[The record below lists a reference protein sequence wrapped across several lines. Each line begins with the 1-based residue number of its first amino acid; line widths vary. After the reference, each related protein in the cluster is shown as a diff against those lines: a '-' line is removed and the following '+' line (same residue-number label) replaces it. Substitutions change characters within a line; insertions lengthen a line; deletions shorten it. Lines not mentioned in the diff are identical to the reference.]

1 MAVDYLSA
9 LNAGS
14 GLNTTQ
20 IVDAL
25 VEANRAPKAEAI
37 NKKVEENNVK
47 ISGFGT
53 LKQQFETFK
62 TSMTSLDG
70 EIGLSVASG
79 SSNIETTITDKTKI
93 SDFSHSMAVSQLAQN
108 HTLVFANNFST
119 ENASIGQ
126 GTLLFEFG
134 SWNRSNSTFAEDT
147 SITNKTLTINST
159 NNTLTGL
166 RDAINDGGMGLTASI
181 IQTAT
186 SAYSLVVKSNSGSG
200 NEMKITATE
209 DSSNAG
215 LSTFG
220 FSTYASSKETIVG
233 QDANLTIDGVSVS
246 RSSNTITDLIDGV
259 QLKING
265 TVSSAVTVNASYDES
280 NALANMTSFVTSL
293 NTLNTK
299 LSELTNRGLNGEASG
314 ALAGD
319 SIARSIQSRIRSMT
333 TTPIEGYSTSS
344 IYLTNFGISTQLDGS
359 IAFDEDE
366 FLTAYRANPEDI
378 AAIFASQVKTDSSSV
393 TAQVTGDDYVAGVYD
408 FALSS
413 GSATI
418 SSSAMISSSGN
429 YYTLS
434 GNTAGLTVSTGLST
448 TTNSIFLG
456 RSLLDTLSTYADTIL
471 SSSGTVN
478 SQINS
483 KNDDITDLNQDLAD
497 LDTKMVE
504 LKDRYVL
511 QFSQMERAVKS
522 LRDTGDYIKNFT
534 DSMRAAREN

>member
-25 VEANRAPKAEAI
+25 VEASRAPKAEAI

-220 FSTYASSKETIVG
+220 FSTYASSKETIIG
-233 QDANLTIDGVSVS
+233 QDANLTIDGVTVT
-246 RSSNTITDLIDGV
+246 RSSNTITDLINGV
-259 QLKING
+259 QLEIKG
-265 TVSSAVTVNASYDES
+265 TVSSAVTVNASYDET
-280 NALANMTSFVTSL
+280 NALANMNSFVTSL

-418 SSSAMISSSGN
+418 SSSTMISSSGN

>member
-25 VEANRAPKAEAI
+25 VEASRAPKEEAI

-62 TSMTSLDG
+62 NAMNSLDG
-70 EIGLSVASG
+70 EVGLTVASG
-79 SSNIETTITDKTKI
+79 STNIEAIITDK
-93 SDFSHSMAVSQLAQN
+93 SAVGNFSHDMTVTQLAQN
-108 HTLVFANNFST
+108 HTLVFANNFT
-119 ENASIGQ
+119 AENASIGQ

-134 SWNRSNSTFAEDT
+134 SWNRDNNTFAEDS
-147 SITNKTLTINST
+147 SITNVTLTIDST

-166 RDAINDGGMGLTASI
+166 RDTINDSSMGVTASI
-181 IQTAT
+181 IQTED

-209 DSSNAG
+209 DASNTG

-220 FSTYASSKETIVG
+220 FSTYSSSKETIIG
-233 QDANLTIDGVSVS
+233 KDANITVDGVSVS
-246 RSSNTITDLIDGV
+246 RSSNIITDLIDGV
-259 QLKING
+259 QLELKG
-265 TVSSAVTVNASYDES
+265 TVSSATTVEASYDEAT
-280 NALANMTSFVTSL
+280 ALANMNSFVEAL

-299 LSELTNRGLNGEASG
+299 IAELTNRGLNGENAG

-319 SIARSIQSRIRSMT
+319 SVTRAIQSRIRSMT
-333 TTPIEGYSTSS
+333 TTPIEGYSSES
-344 IYLTNFGISTQLDGS
+344 IYLTNYGISTQLDGS
-359 IAFDEDE
+359 ISFDEDD
-366 FLTAYRANPEDI
+366 FLAAYRSNPSDI
-378 AAIFASQVKTDSSSV
+378 AAIFASQVTTDSSSV
-393 TAQVTGDDYVAGVYD
+393 TAQISGDDYVAGVYE

-413 GSATI
+413 GTATI
-418 SSSAMISSSGN
+418 SSSSMISSSGN

-434 GNTAGLTVSTGLST
+434 GDTAGLTVSTSLST
-448 TTNSIFLG
+448 TTNSIFVG
-456 RSLLDTLSTYADTIL
+456 RSLLDTLSSYADTIL

-478 SQINS
+478 TQINS
-483 KNDDITDLNQDLAD
+483 KNDDITELNQDLED
-497 LDTKMVE
+497 LDTKMIE
-504 LKDRYVL
+504 LRERYVA
-511 QFSQMERAVKS
+511 QFSSMERVVKN

-534 DSMRAAREN
+534 DTMRAAREN

>member
-233 QDANLTIDGVSVS
+233 QDANLTIDGVTVT
-246 RSSNTITDLIDGV
+246 RSSNTITDLINGV
-259 QLKING
+259 QLEIKG
-265 TVSSAVTVNASYDES
+265 TVSSAVTVNASYDET
-280 NALANMTSFVTSL
+280 NALANMNSFVTSL

-448 TTNSIFLG
+448 STNSIFLG

>member
-259 QLKING
+259 QLEING

-359 IAFDEDE
+359 IGFDEDE
-366 FLTAYRANPEDI
+366 FLAAYRANPGDI

-418 SSSAMISSSGN
+418 SSSTMISSSGN

-448 TTNSIFLG
+448 STNSIFLG

>member
-25 VEANRAPKAEAI
+25 VEANRAPKAAAI

-70 EIGLSVASG
+70 ELGLTINSG

-134 SWNRSNSTFAEDT
+134 SWNRNDKEFTEDT
-147 SITNKTLTINST
+147 SITNKTLTIDST

-166 RDAINDGGMGLTASI
+166 RDAINDGGMGVTASI

-220 FSTYASSKETIVG
+220 FSTYASSKETIIG
-233 QDANLTIDGVSVS
+233 QDASLTIDGVTVT

-259 QLKING
+259 QLELKG
-265 TVSSAVTVNASYDES
+265 TVSSAVKVEAGYDETS
-280 NALANMTSFVTSL
+280 ALTNMNSFVTSL
-293 NTLNTK
+293 NTLTTK
-299 LSELTNRGLNGEASG
+299 MNELTKRGLNGEASG

-319 SIARSIQSRIRSMT
+319 SVARSIQSRIRAIS
-333 TTPIEGYSTSS
+333 TTPIEGYSSSS

-366 FLTAYRANPEDI
+366 FLTAYRANPGNI

-393 TAQVTGDDYVAGVYD
+393 TAQVSGDDYVSGVYN
-408 FALSS
+408 FALSG

-418 SSSAMISSSGN
+418 SSSAMTALSGS

-434 GNTAGLTVSTGLST
+434 GDTNGLAISTSLTS

-456 RSLLDTLSTYADTIL
+456 RSLLETLSTYADTVL
-471 SSSGTVN
+471 SSSGSVST
-478 SQINS
+478 QIS
-483 KNDDITDLNQDLAD
+483 RKNNDITDLNQDLAD
-497 LDTKMVE
+497 LDTRMADLRE
-504 LKDRYVL
+504 RYVT
-511 QFSQMERAVKS
+511 QFSSMERVVKN
-522 LRDTGDYIKNFT
+522 LRDTGDYIQNFT
-534 DSMRAAREN
+534 DTMRAAKEN

>member
-25 VEANRAPKAEAI
+25 VEANRAPKAAAI

-62 TSMTSLDG
+62 NSMTGLDG
-70 EIGLSVASG
+70 ELGLTINSG
-79 SSNIETTITDKTKI
+79 SSNIETIITDKTKI

-134 SWNRSNSTFAEDT
+134 SWNRNDKEFTEDT
-147 SITNKTLTINST
+147 SITNKTLTIDST

-166 RDAINDGGMGLTASI
+166 RDAINDGGMGVTASI

-259 QLKING
+259 QLEING

-448 TTNSIFLG
+448 STNSIFLG

>member
-25 VEANRAPKAEAI
+25 VEANRAPKAAAI

-70 EIGLSVASG
+70 ELGLTINSG
-79 SSNIETTITDKTKI
+79 SSNIETIITDKTKI

-233 QDANLTIDGVSVS
+233 QDANLTIDGVTVT
-246 RSSNTITDLIDGV
+246 RSSNTITDLINGV
-259 QLKING
+259 QLEIKG
-265 TVSSAVTVNASYDES
+265 TVSSAVTVNASYDET
-280 NALANMTSFVTSL
+280 NALANMNSFVTSL

-333 TTPIEGYSTSS
+333 TTPIEGYSASS

-448 TTNSIFLG
+448 STNSIFLG

>member
-147 SITNKTLTINST
+147 SSTKKTLTIDST

-220 FSTYASSKETIVG
+220 FSTYASSKETIIG
-233 QDANLTIDGVSVS
+233 QDANLTIDGVTVT
-246 RSSNTITDLIDGV
+246 RSSNTITDLINGV
-259 QLKING
+259 QLEIKG
-265 TVSSAVTVNASYDES
+265 TVSSAVTVNASYDET
-280 NALANMTSFVTSL
+280 NALANMNSFVTSL

-319 SIARSIQSRIRSMT
+319 SIARSIQSRLRSMT

-448 TTNSIFLG
+448 STNSIFLG

>member
-79 SSNIETTITDKTKI
+79 SSNIQTTITDKTKI

-134 SWNRSNSTFAEDT
+134 SWNRSNSTFTEDT
-147 SITNKTLTINST
+147 SITNKTLTIDST

-166 RDAINDGGMGLTASI
+166 RDAINDGGMGVTASI

-233 QDANLTIDGVSVS
+233 QDANLTIDGVTVT
-246 RSSNTITDLIDGV
+246 RSSNTITDLINGV
-259 QLKING
+259 QLEIKG
-265 TVSSAVTVNASYDES
+265 TVSSAVTVNASYDET
-280 NALANMTSFVTSL
+280 NALANMNSFVTSL

-448 TTNSIFLG
+448 STNSIFLG

>member
-147 SITNKTLTINST
+147 SITNKTLTIDST

-220 FSTYASSKETIVG
+220 FSTYASSKETIIG
-233 QDANLTIDGVSVS
+233 QDANLTIDGVTVT
-246 RSSNTITDLIDGV
+246 RSSNTITDLINGV
-259 QLKING
+259 QLEIKG
-265 TVSSAVTVNASYDES
+265 TVSSAVTVNASYDET
-280 NALANMTSFVTSL
+280 NALANMNSFVTSL

-448 TTNSIFLG
+448 STNSIFLG

>member
-79 SSNIETTITDKTKI
+79 TSNIETTITDKTKI

-119 ENASIGQ
+119 ENATIGQ

-147 SITNKTLTINST
+147 SITNKTLTIDST

-209 DSSNAG
+209 DSSNTG

-233 QDANLTIDGVSVS
+233 QDANLTIDGVTVT

-259 QLKING
+259 QLEIKG
-265 TVSSAVTVNASYDES
+265 TVSSAVTVNASYDET
-280 NALANMTSFVTSL
+280 NALANMTSFVASL

-299 LSELTNRGLNGEASG
+299 LSELTNRGLNGEVSG

-366 FLTAYRANPEDI
+366 FLSAYRTNPGDI

-418 SSSAMISSSGN
+418 SSSAMISSSGD

-434 GNTAGLTVSTGLST
+434 GDTAGLTVSTGLST

-478 SQINS
+478 LQINS
-483 KNDDITDLNQDLAD
+483 KNDDISDLNQDLAD
-497 LDTKMVE
+497 LDTKMAE

>member
-220 FSTYASSKETIVG
+220 FSTYASSKETIIG
-233 QDANLTIDGVSVS
+233 QDANLTIDGVTVT
-246 RSSNTITDLIDGV
+246 RSSNTITDLINGV
-259 QLKING
+259 QLEIKG
-265 TVSSAVTVNASYDES
+265 TVSSAVTVNASYDET
-280 NALANMTSFVTSL
+280 NALANMNSFVTSL

-359 IAFDEDE
+359 IGFDEDE
-366 FLTAYRANPEDI
+366 FLAAYRANPGDI

-429 YYTLS
+429 YYTLT

-448 TTNSIFLG
+448 STNSIFLG

>member
-79 SSNIETTITDKTKI
+79 TSNIETTITDKTKI

-108 HTLVFANNFST
+108 HTLVFADNFST
-119 ENASIGQ
+119 ENATIGQ

-147 SITNKTLTINST
+147 SITNKTLTIDST

-209 DSSNAG
+209 DSSNTG

-233 QDANLTIDGVSVS
+233 QDANLTIDGVTVT

-259 QLKING
+259 QLEIKG
-265 TVSSAVTVNASYDES
+265 TVSSAVTVNASYDET
-280 NALANMTSFVTSL
+280 NALANMTSFVASL

-299 LSELTNRGLNGEASG
+299 LSELTNRGLNGEVSG

-366 FLTAYRANPEDI
+366 FLSAYRTNPGDI

-418 SSSAMISSSGN
+418 SSSAMISSSGD

-434 GNTAGLTVSTGLST
+434 GDTAGLTVSTGLST

-497 LDTKMVE
+497 LDTKMAE

>member
-233 QDANLTIDGVSVS
+233 QDANLTIDGVTVT
-246 RSSNTITDLIDGV
+246 RSSNTITDLINGV
-259 QLKING
+259 QLEIKG
-265 TVSSAVTVNASYDES
+265 TVSSAVTVNASYDET
-280 NALANMTSFVTSL
+280 NALANMNSFVTSL

-333 TTPIEGYSTSS
+333 TTPIEGYSASS

-448 TTNSIFLG
+448 STNSIFLG

>member
-79 SSNIETTITDKTKI
+79 SSNIETTIIDKTKI

-259 QLKING
+259 QLEING

-448 TTNSIFLG
+448 STNSIFLG

>member
-25 VEANRAPKAEAI
+25 VEASRAPKAEAI

-147 SITNKTLTINST
+147 SITNKTLTIDST

-220 FSTYASSKETIVG
+220 FSTYASSKETIIG
-233 QDANLTIDGVSVS
+233 QDANLTIDGVTVT
-246 RSSNTITDLIDGV
+246 RSSNTITDLINGV
-259 QLKING
+259 QLELKG
-265 TVSSAVTVNASYDES
+265 TVSSAVKVEAGYDETS
-280 NALANMTSFVTSL
+280 ALTNMNSFVTSL
-293 NTLNTK
+293 NTLTTK
-299 LSELTNRGLNGEASG
+299 MNELTKRGLNGEASG

-319 SIARSIQSRIRSMT
+319 SVARSIQSRIRAIS
-333 TTPIEGYSTSS
+333 TTPIEGYSSSS

-366 FLTAYRANPEDI
+366 FLTAYRANPGNI

-393 TAQVTGDDYVAGVYD
+393 TAQVSGDNYVSGVYN
-408 FALSS
+408 FALSG

-418 SSSAMISSSGN
+418 SSSAMTALSGS

-434 GNTAGLTVSTGLST
+434 GDTNGLAISTSLTS

-456 RSLLDTLSTYADTIL
+456 RSLLETLSTYADTVL
-471 SSSGTVN
+471 SSSGSVST
-478 SQINS
+478 QIS
-483 KNDDITDLNQDLAD
+483 RKNNDITDLNQDLAD
-497 LDTKMVE
+497 LDTRMADLRE
-504 LKDRYVL
+504 RYVT
-511 QFSQMERAVKS
+511 QFSSMERVVKN

-534 DSMRAAREN
+534 DSMRAAKEN

>member
-259 QLKING
+259 QLEING

-429 YYTLS
+429 YYTLT

-448 TTNSIFLG
+448 STNSIFLG

>member
-134 SWNRSNSTFAEDT
+134 SWNRNDKEFTEDT
-147 SITNKTLTINST
+147 SITNKTLTIDST

-166 RDAINDGGMGLTASI
+166 RDAINDGGMGVTASI

-233 QDANLTIDGVSVS
+233 QDANLTIDGVTVT
-246 RSSNTITDLIDGV
+246 RSSNTITDLINGV
-259 QLKING
+259 QLEIKG
-265 TVSSAVTVNASYDES
+265 TVSSAVTVNASYDET
-280 NALANMTSFVTSL
+280 NALANMNSFVTSL

-448 TTNSIFLG
+448 STNSIFLG

>member
-259 QLKING
+259 QLEING

>member
-79 SSNIETTITDKTKI
+79 SSNIETTIIDKTKI

-134 SWNRSNSTFAEDT
+134 SWNRNDKEFTEDT
-147 SITNKTLTINST
+147 SITNKTLTIDST

-166 RDAINDGGMGLTASI
+166 RDAINDGGMGVTASI

-259 QLKING
+259 QLEING

-429 YYTLS
+429 YYTLT

-448 TTNSIFLG
+448 STNSIFLG

>member
-79 SSNIETTITDKTKI
+79 SSNIQTTITDKTKI

-147 SITNKTLTINST
+147 SITNKTLTIDST

-233 QDANLTIDGVSVS
+233 QDANLTIDGVTVT
-246 RSSNTITDLIDGV
+246 RSSNTITDLINGV
-259 QLKING
+259 QLEIKG
-265 TVSSAVTVNASYDES
+265 TVSSAVTVNASYDET
-280 NALANMTSFVTSL
+280 NALANMNSFVTSL

-448 TTNSIFLG
+448 STNSIFLG

>member
-147 SITNKTLTINST
+147 SITNKTLTIDST

-233 QDANLTIDGVSVS
+233 QDANLTIDGVTVT
-246 RSSNTITDLIDGV
+246 RSSNTITDLINGV
-259 QLKING
+259 QLEIKG
-265 TVSSAVTVNASYDES
+265 TVSSAVTVNASYDET
-280 NALANMTSFVTSL
+280 NALANMNSFVTSL

-448 TTNSIFLG
+448 STNSIFLG

>member
-25 VEANRAPKAEAI
+25 VEASRAPKEAAI
-37 NKKVEENNVK
+37 NKKVDENNVK

-79 SSNIETTITDKTKI
+79 SSNIETIITDKTKI
-93 SDFSHSMAVSQLAQN
+93 SDFSHNVAVSQLAQN
-108 HTLVFANNFST
+108 HTLVFANNFTT
-119 ENASIGQ
+119 ENATIGQ
-126 GTLLFEFG
+126 GTLLFDFG
-134 SWNRSNSTFAEDT
+134 SWNRSNSTFAKDS
-147 SITNKTLTINST
+147 SITSKTLTINST

-166 RDAINDGGMGLTASI
+166 RDAINDAGMGVTASI
-181 IQTAT
+181 IQTAP

-200 NEMKITATE
+200 NEMKITE

-220 FSTYASSKETIVG
+220 FSTYSSSKETIIG
-233 QDANLTIDGVSVS
+233 QDANLTVDGVSVT

-259 QLKING
+259 QLKLKG
-265 TVSSAVTVNASYDES
+265 TVSSAVTVNASYDETK
-280 NALANMTSFVTSL
+280 ALANMNSFVTSL

-299 LSELTNRGLNGEASG
+299 IAELTNRGLNGETAG

-319 SIARSIQSRIRSMT
+319 SVARSIQSRIRSMT
-333 TTPIEGYSTSS
+333 TRPIEGYSSES
-344 IYLTNFGISTQLDGS
+344 IYLTNYGISTQLDGS
-359 IAFDEDE
+359 ITFDESK
-366 FLTAYRANPEDI
+366 FLNAYRSNPTDL

-393 TAQVTGDDYVAGVYD
+393 TAQVAGDDYVAGVYS

-413 GSATI
+413 GTATI
-418 SSSAMISSSGN
+418 SSSSMTASSGK

-434 GNTAGLTVSTGLST
+434 GNTAGLTVTTSLSS

-456 RSLLDTLSTYADTIL
+456 RSLLDTLSSYADTIL
-471 SSSGTVN
+471 SSSGTVTT
-478 SQINS
+478 QINN
-483 KNDDITDLNQDLAD
+483 KNDNITELNQDLAD
-497 LDTKMVE
+497 LDTKMIE
-504 LKDRYVL
+504 LRERYVT
-511 QFSQMERAVKS
+511 QFSSMERVVRNLK
-522 LRDTGDYIKNFT
+522 DTGDYIKNFT
-534 DSMRAAREN
+534 DTMRAAKEN

>member
-259 QLKING
+259 QLEING
-265 TVSSAVTVNASYDES
+265 TVSSAVTVNASYDET
-280 NALANMTSFVTSL
+280 NALANMNSFVTSL

-448 TTNSIFLG
+448 STNSIFLG

>member
-25 VEANRAPKAEAI
+25 VEASRAPKAEAI

-79 SSNIETTITDKTKI
+79 SSNIETTITNKTKI
-93 SDFSHSMAVSQLAQN
+93 SNFSHSMAVSQLAQN

-134 SWNRSNSTFAEDT
+134 SWNRNDKEFTEDT
-147 SITNKTLTINST
+147 SITNKTLTIDST

-166 RDAINDGGMGLTASI
+166 RDAINDGGMGVTASI

-215 LSTFG
+215 LATFG

-233 QDANLTIDGVSVS
+233 QDANLTIDGVNVT

-259 QLKING
+259 QLELKG
-265 TVSSAVTVNASYDES
+265 TVSSAVKVEAGYDETS
-280 NALANMTSFVTSL
+280 ALTNMNSFVTSL
-293 NTLNTK
+293 NTLTTK
-299 LSELTNRGLNGEASG
+299 MNELTKRGLNGEASG

-319 SIARSIQSRIRSMT
+319 SVARSIQSRIRSMT

-366 FLTAYRANPEDI
+366 FLTAYRANPGNI

-393 TAQVTGDDYVAGVYD
+393 TAQVSGDNYVSGVYN
-408 FALSS
+408 FALSG

-418 SSSAMISSSGN
+418 SSSAMTALSGS

-434 GNTAGLTVSTGLST
+434 GDTNGLAISTSLTS

-456 RSLLDTLSTYADTIL
+456 RSLLETLSTYADTVL
-471 SSSGTVN
+471 SSSGSVST
-478 SQINS
+478 QIS
-483 KNDDITDLNQDLAD
+483 RKNNDITDLNQDLAD
-497 LDTKMVE
+497 LDTRMADLRE
-504 LKDRYVL
+504 RYVT
-511 QFSQMERAVKS
+511 QFSSMERVVKN
-522 LRDTGDYIKNFT
+522 LRDTGDYIQNFT
-534 DSMRAAREN
+534 DSMRAAKEN

>member
-79 SSNIETTITDKTKI
+79 SSNIETTIIDKTKI

-134 SWNRSNSTFAEDT
+134 SWNRNDKEFTEDT
-147 SITNKTLTINST
+147 SITNKTLTIDST

-166 RDAINDGGMGLTASI
+166 RDAINDGGMGVTASI

-259 QLKING
+259 QLEING

-448 TTNSIFLG
+448 STNSIFLG

>member
-79 SSNIETTITDKTKI
+79 SSNIQTTITDKTKI

-147 SITNKTLTINST
+147 SITNKTLTIDST

-233 QDANLTIDGVSVS
+233 QDANLTIDGVTVT
-246 RSSNTITDLIDGV
+246 RSSNTITDLINGV
-259 QLKING
+259 QLEIKG

-448 TTNSIFLG
+448 STNSIFLG

>member
-79 SSNIETTITDKTKI
+79 SSNIQTTITDKTKI

-147 SITNKTLTINST
+147 SITNKTLTIDST

-259 QLKING
+259 QLEING
-265 TVSSAVTVNASYDES
+265 TVSSAVTVNASYDET
-280 NALANMTSFVTSL
+280 NALANMNSFVTSL

-333 TTPIEGYSTSS
+333 TTPIEGYSASS

-448 TTNSIFLG
+448 STNSIFLG

>member
-220 FSTYASSKETIVG
+220 FSTYASSKETIIG
-233 QDANLTIDGVSVS
+233 QDANLTIDGVTVT
-246 RSSNTITDLIDGV
+246 RSSNTITDLINGV
-259 QLKING
+259 QLEIKG
-265 TVSSAVTVNASYDES
+265 TVSSAVTVNASYDET
-280 NALANMTSFVTSL
+280 NALANMNSFVTSL

-448 TTNSIFLG
+448 STNSIFLG

>member
-147 SITNKTLTINST
+147 SITNKTLTIDST

-259 QLKING
+259 QLEING

-333 TTPIEGYSTSS
+333 TTPIEGYSASS

-448 TTNSIFLG
+448 STNSIFLG

>member
-79 SSNIETTITDKTKI
+79 SSNIQTTITDKTKI

-147 SITNKTLTINST
+147 SITNKTLTIDST

-220 FSTYASSKETIVG
+220 FSTYASSKETIIG
-233 QDANLTIDGVSVS
+233 QDANLTIDGVTVT
-246 RSSNTITDLIDGV
+246 RSSNTITDLINGV
-259 QLKING
+259 QLEIKG

-448 TTNSIFLG
+448 STNSIFLG

>member
-79 SSNIETTITDKTKI
+79 SSNIQTTITDKTKI

-233 QDANLTIDGVSVS
+233 QDANLTIDGVTVT
-246 RSSNTITDLIDGV
+246 RSSNTITDLINGV
-259 QLKING
+259 QLEIKG
-265 TVSSAVTVNASYDES
+265 TVSSAVTVNASYDET
-280 NALANMTSFVTSL
+280 NALANMNSFVTSL

-448 TTNSIFLG
+448 STNSIFLG